1 MHKTILLYLLLLTSC
16 SLLAQEK
23 QQNATFRIAD
33 IQIEGNKKTK
43 APIILRE
50 LRLNIGDTI
59 NKRKIES
66 FCKEAEENIMNLSL
80 FNFVTVTTEEKEQE
94 IIIFIQVKERWYLW
108 PIPFVV
114 LSDRNFN
121 AWWEKKD
128 LHRFSYGLYIAKE
141 NCRGRNEK
149 LQILAGIGYNRQI
162 GFAYSIP
169 YINKKKS
176 WGISFVALDRKS
188 HESSYITLENKENFI
203 RIDENYAKMDFS
215 SLVEFNYRKS
225 IHNFHRFRMQYNQ
238 IDIND
243 SILLLNSDYLPQK
256 HTKYFSFNYKFKHDY
271 RNYIHY
277 PLKGHYFDIEITKYG
292 LGLMDN
298 NINHARFYLTGRK
311 YFQLA
316 SRTYFGSEL
325 KTGFTIGNNDS
336 YYFSQALGYNNDFV
350 RSFETY
356 VIDGL
361 HYGLFKS
368 SLKYELQEKK
378 EMHFSFIPWEKFNH
392 LHYAVYFN
400 LFTDAAY
407 VYSKNPL
414 VSNKLDNSLVFG
426 SGIGLD
432 FVTYYDIVF
441 RLEYAWNP
449 IYQGGFFIHFMSAI

>member
-1 MHKTILLYLLLLTSC
+1 MHKIILLYLFLLSC
-16 SLLAQEK
+16 CSILAQQG
-23 QQNATFRIAD
+23 QQNTSYRIAD

-50 LRLNIGDTI
+50 ISLTIGDSLYEEEL
-59 NKRKIES
+59 ES
-66 FCKEAEENIMNLSL
+66 FCRNAEDNIMNLSL
-80 FNFVTVTTEEKEQE
+80 FNFVTVETEKKEEE
-94 IIIFIQVKERWYLW
+94 IIILIKVKERWYLW

-128 LHRFSYGLYIAKE
+128 FQRFSYGLYLAKE
-141 NCRGRNEK
+141 NCRGRNER
-149 LQILAGIGYNRQI
+149 LQLIAGLGYNRQI
-162 GFAYSIP
+162 GFAYSVP
-169 YINKKKS
+169 YINKKKT
-176 WGISFVALDRKS
+176 WGISFFAIDIKT
-188 HESSYITLENKENFI
+188 HESSYITLENKEKFL
-203 RIDENYAKMDFS
+203 RINDSYAKMDFS
-215 SLVEFNYRKS
+215 SLVELNYRKN
-225 IHNFHRFRMQYNQ
+225 IHNSHRFRMQYNQ

-243 SILLLNSDYLPQK
+243 SIIQLNPNYIAQR

-277 PLKGHYFDIEITKYG
+277 PLKGHYFDIELTKYG

-298 NINHARFYLTGRK
+298 NLNHARLYLTGRK

-325 KTGFTIGNNDS
+325 KGGFTIGNNDS

-368 SLKYELQEKK
+368 NLKYKLQEKK
-378 EMHFSFIPWEKFNH
+378 EVQFSFIPWEKFNH
-392 LHYAVYFN
+392 LHYALYFN

-407 VYSKNPL
+407 VYSKKKLSENDL
-414 VSNKLDNSLVFG
+414 DNKLIFG

-441 RLEYAWNP
+441 RLEYSWNP
-449 IYQGGFFIHFMSAI
+449 IYQGGFFIHFMSAF